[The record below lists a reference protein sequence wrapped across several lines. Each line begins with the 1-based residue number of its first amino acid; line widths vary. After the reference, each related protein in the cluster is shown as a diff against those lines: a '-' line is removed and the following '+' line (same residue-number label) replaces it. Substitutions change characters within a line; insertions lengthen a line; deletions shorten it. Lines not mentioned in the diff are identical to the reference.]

1 MIAGGPVVMN
11 VLRRTGLIA
20 ILRGVTPGEVVE
32 VGAALYAA
40 GLRIIEVPL
49 NSPDALDS
57 IRALRAAVP
66 RDCVVG
72 AGTVVSP
79 LQVAKVRQAGGE
91 LIVMPHG
98 DPEVILA
105 ASVAQIAVVP
115 GVATPT
121 EAFAAL
127 AAGATALKMFPAELL
142 GPAVLKAW
150 RAVLPVGTA
159 LVPVGGL
166 TPEKLAG
173 YVAVGAAGAGLGAAL
188 YHPGIAVAEVATR
201 AAGFVE
207 AWRAAREHYGAVD

>member
-1 MIAGGPVVMN
+1 MIDA
-11 VLRRTGLIA
+11 LRRTGLIA
-20 ILRGVTPGEVVE
+20 ILRGVTPGEVAE

-40 GLRIIEVPL
+40 GFRILEVPL
-49 NSPDALDS
+49 NSPDPLAS
-57 IRALRAAVP
+57 IRTLRAALP
-66 RDCVVG
+66 RDCVIG

-79 LQVAKVRQAGGE
+79 LQVKQVRQAGGE

-105 ASVAQIAVVP
+105 AKAAGLAVVP
-115 GVATPT
+115 GAATPT

-127 AAGATALKMFPAELL
+127 AAGADALKMFPAELL

-150 RAVLPVGTA
+150 RAVLPADTA
-159 LVPVGGL
+159 LVPVGGI

-188 YHPGIAVAEVATR
+188 YHPGMPVSEVASR

-207 AWRAAREHYGAVD
+207 AWQAAREHYGAGQ